1 MAPIRIALFL
11 CDHTPPN
18 VRESDGDYLTVF
30 ETLLRNSS
38 PSTVFELVPFEVRT
52 QLEYP
57 KPEEIDTFQAI
68 LLTGS
73 GKFSYSIQAHR
84 ELANEVMQLP
94 RPTRMWNG

>member
-18 VRESDGDYLTVF
+18 VRETDGDYLAVF

-38 PSTVFELVPFEVRT
+38 PSTEFELVPFEVRT

-57 KPEEIDTFQAI
+57 KPEEIDSFQAI

-73 GKFSYSIQAHR
+73 GKPSFSIQAWR
-84 ELANEVMQLP
+84 ELANEVM
-94 RPTRMWNG
+94 